1 MKLLSSLVCSYSI
14 FLNTEMCFSEQAKE
28 LVEKAPVVVKTG
40 LKKDEA
46 DQIKKVLL
54 EAGAEVEIL

>member
-1 MKLLSSLVCSYSI
+1 MSVTYPEL
-14 FLNTEMCFSEQAKE
+14 QAKE

-46 DQIKKVLL
+46 EKLKKILVDC
-54 EAGAEVEIL
+54 GAEIELL